1 MYALVDCN
9 NFFVSC
15 ERVFQPRLEGRPVVV
30 LSNNDGCVVARS
42 NESKAMGI
50 RMGTPFYQVKHLVEA
65 GRLEVRSS
73 NYILYGDM
81 SDRVMSILADA
92 VPKIEIY
99 SIDEAFLVMD
109 GLDGERIA
117 GICRELVSKVRK
129 WVGIPVSIGVAQTKT
144 LAKIASH
151 FAKKYRGYR
160 GVCVIDDDEKRMK
173 ALSLTPIG
181 DVWGVG
187 RRNVVKMQEAG
198 VLTAADFVERPE
210 VWVDRH
216 FAIPGVRTWKELQGI
231 VCHEEELP
239 DKRKSICTSRSFADM
254 LADSGEIEVKVADF
268 AAHCARKL
276 REEGTAAAQVT
287 VFLMTNRFRTDLA
300 QYNPSAT
307 VTLDVAASSSPEII
321 SAALKAFRMIYR
333 PGYQYKKAGVIVNGI
348 VDKDAVQGV
357 IFGFDNTARERQ
369 DVLSSVMDAV
379 NDSLGLM
386 ERSPVRPS
394 GRRRRHSSGTDVI
407 GMASQH
413 LGHFADGIRS
423 EHRSRRYTTDFSEI
437 LDIH

>member
-1 MYALVDCN
+1 M
-9 NFFVSC
+9 
-15 ERVFQPRLEGRPVVV
+15 VV

-129 WVGIPVSIGVAQTKT
+129 WV
-144 LAKIASH
+144 
-151 FAKKYRGYR
+151 
-160 GVCVIDDDEKRMK
+160 DDDEKRMK

-276 REEGTAAAQVT
+276 REEETAATQVT

-333 PGYQYKKAGVIVNGI
+333 PGYQYKKAGVIVDGI

-407 GMASQH
+407 GVASQH